1 MPPQLTP
8 LHSVHHIR
16 LPSSSSSPS
25 STWDITFE
33 SNGRI
38 EALTPTPTTN
48 NANSIPNT
56 ESPLVLPA
64 LTHPHI
70 HLDKAFIHNDPK
82 YAHLAPIK
90 GTFNEALTSTAT
102 AKQSFEPADLL
113 KRGSWLLAESLANG
127 VTTLRAFVEIDATV
141 QHTCLDAALTLKS
154 HWAEACKIQLVC
166 FAQDPVFSGPH
177 GAENRR
183 LIESALLRDGVDVL
197 GSTPYVESDA
207 GTAKQNIEWAVRTAL
222 AHDKHLDFHLD
233 YTLDPGR
240 EPLVWTVLDV
250 LRRCEWTGRRTRKRV
265 MLGHCTRLTLFGEDE
280 WARLAKE
287 IAEDELP
294 VSFVGLPTSDVYMAA
309 PPAGGDDNGGL
320 ATPRGT
326 LQVPRLVREYGLDA
340 VVGANNVGNAF
351 TPWGAADPLGLACL
365 GVGVYQAGTRA
376 DAELLYECVST
387 RARAAIGMEEG
398 GRAGVTVGVGDCA
411 DLLLVYARDDTGC
424 DVVARP
430 RNSVAEVVW
439 DPPSRINRDVICDG
453 RLKQS
458 PWISNLDGIYKLV

>member
-8 LHSVHHIR
+8 LHSLHNIR
-16 LPSSSSSPS
+16 LPSSSTLS

-33 SNGRI
+33 LNGRI
-38 EALTPTPTTN
+38 KALTPTPTTN
-48 NANSIPNT
+48 NTNT
-56 ESPLVLPA
+56 SQAQEPPLVLPA

-82 YAHLAPIK
+82 YAHLAPTT
-90 GTFNEALTSTAT
+90 GTFPEALTSTTT
-102 AKQSFEPADLL
+102 AKQSFEASDLL

-127 VTTLRAFVEIDATV
+127 VTALRAFVEVDTTV
-141 QHTCLDAALTLKS
+141 QHLCLDAALTLKA
-154 HWAEACKIQLVC
+154 HWAEACKMQLVC
-166 FAQDPVFSGPH
+166 FAQDPVFSGAH
-177 GAENRR
+177 GAENRK

-197 GSTPYVESDA
+197 GSTPYVESDPEA
-207 GTAKQNIEWAVRTAL
+207 AKRNIEWAVRTAL
-222 AHDKHLDFHLD
+222 AHNLHLDFHLD

-250 LRRCEWTGRRTRKRV
+250 LRRCGWTGGRTRKRV
-265 MLGHCTRLTLFGEDE
+265 MLGHCTRLTLFGEE
-280 WARLAKE
+280 WTRLARE

-294 VSFVGLPTSDVYMAA
+294 VSFVGLPTSDLYMAA
-309 PPAGGDDNGGL
+309 PPAGGGEEEGM

-340 VVGANNVGNAF
+340 VVGVNNVGNAF

-365 GVGVYQAGTRA
+365 GVGVYQAGSRA

-387 RARAAIGMEEG
+387 RARAAIGMEEDG
-398 GRAGVTVGVGDCA
+398 GDGVNVGVGDCA
-411 DLLLVYARDDTGC
+411 DLLLIYARDDTGC
-424 DVVARP
+424 DVVRP

-439 DPPSRINRDVICDG
+439 DPPSRINRDVICGG
-453 RLKQS
+453 RLKLS
-458 PWISNLDGIYKLV
+458 PWVSKLDGIYNYV

>member
-8 LHSVHHIR
+8 LHSLHHVR
-16 LPSSSSSPS
+16 LPSSSSFPS

-33 SNGRI
+33 TNGCI
-38 EALTPTPTTN
+38 KALTPTPTTN
-48 NANSIPNT
+48 DTSSIQDT
-56 ESPLVLPA
+56 EPPLVLPA

-70 HLDKAFIHNDPK
+70 HLDKAFIHSDPK
-82 YAHLAPIK
+82 YAHLAPTT
-90 GTFNEALTSTAT
+90 GTFNEALTSTTT
-102 AKQSFEPADLL
+102 AKRSFEPADLL

-127 VTTLRAFVEIDATV
+127 VTALRAFVEVDATV
-141 QHTCLDAALTLKS
+141 QHTCLDAALTLKT

-177 GAENRR
+177 GGENRR

-207 GTAKQNIEWAVRTAL
+207 ESAKRNIEWAVQTAL

-240 EPLVWTVLDV
+240 EPLVWTVLDA
-250 LRRCEWTGRRTRKRV
+250 LRRWGWTGKSTQKRV

-294 VSFVGLPTSDVYMAA
+294 VSFVGLPTSDLYMAA
-309 PPAGGDDNGGL
+309 PPAGGGKNGGM

-340 VVGANNVGNAF
+340 VVGVNNVGNAF
-351 TPWGAADPLGLACL
+351 TPWAAADPLGLACL

-387 RARAAIGMEEG
+387 RARAAIGIEEG
-398 GRAGVTVGVGDCA
+398 GGAGVTVGVGDYA

-439 DPPSRINRDVICDG
+439 DPPSKINRDVIRQG
-453 RLKQS
+453 RLMLS
-458 PWISNLDGIYKLV
+458 PWVSKQDGVYEFV